1 MKWMSKCPTCNI
13 SCSLFYLVSVIFD
26 IHISVNPSHLCF
38 PQSWLYLKG
47 SYMKCDRN
55 MEVAF
60 MVCAINPSLDLHTDS
75 SELLQL
81 QQVSTYKSFFL
92 NLQYILKSAAQ
103 VEIAFFLYYF
113 YLFFGVHFGCDPS
126 LLHVCFF
133 PCSTAMHFPHNNFK
147 ISKSFG
153 NLKFYSQYFT

>member
-13 SCSLFYLVSVIFD
+13 PCCFFYLFLVIFN
-26 IHISVNPSHLCF
+26 IHISVTLSRLCF

-92 NLQYILKSAAQ
+92 HLQYILKSTAQ
-103 VEIAFFLYYF
+103 VEIAFFIISIYF
-113 YLFFGVHFGCDPS
+113 WSTLWMRSS
-126 LLHVCFF
+126 LITCKVVESSI
-133 PCSTAMHFPHNNFK
+133 STARLFLPLRHSNAFP
-147 ISKSFG
+147 S
-153 NLKFYSQYFT
+153 